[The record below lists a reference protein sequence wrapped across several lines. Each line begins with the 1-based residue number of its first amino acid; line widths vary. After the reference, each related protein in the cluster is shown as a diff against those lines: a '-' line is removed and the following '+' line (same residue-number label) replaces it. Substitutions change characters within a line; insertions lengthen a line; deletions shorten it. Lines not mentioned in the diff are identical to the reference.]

1 MVKLPIF
8 PSPNKGEQMS
18 DKKDILEMK
27 KNLEE
32 LESQIQEKNDDI
44 QEKEEEITKKDQEME
59 QYKEQLLR
67 LQADFENFKK
77 RTEKELS
84 NQIHYANEQL
94 ILKILDTYEDLE
106 RALESGKSDDLQE
119 GIELIY
125 QKLKKVLEGEGL
137 EKIPAKGEKFDPYH
151 HEALMAEAH
160 DDFKNGEVI
169 EELCKGYKLNS
180 KVIKYSKVKVCK
192 KND

>member
-1 MVKLPIF
+1 
-8 PSPNKGEQMS
+8 MS
-18 DKKDILEMK
+18 DKKENK
-27 KNLEE
+27 KMQDGLKE
-32 LESQIQEKNDDI
+32 LKSQIQEKNDEI
-44 QEKEEEITKKDQEME
+44 QEKEEVIIEKDQEIE

-77 RTEKELS
+77 RTEKQLS
-84 NQIHYANEQL
+84 DQIRYANEQL
-94 ILKILDTYEDLE
+94 ILKILDAYEDFE
-106 RALESGKSDDLQE
+106 RALESGKSDDIQE
-119 GIELIY
+119 GVELIY

-137 EKIPAKGEKFDPYH
+137 EEIHTEGEKFNPYQ

-160 DDFKNGEVI
+160 DDFKNGEII
-169 EELCKGYKLNS
+169 EELCKGYTLNS